1 MNKQMNPTRILLS
14 LFILT
19 MTLIPLAACAA
30 KSNELVVGMELQYPP
45 FETTDEKG
53 NPTGI
58 SVDIATKL
66 GEFLGRKVRIE
77 NTSYSGLIP
86 ALQSKKIDI
95 ILSSMTITDKRR
107 ESIDFSDPYAQA
119 NLALL
124 IAKDSSVTS
133 AADLTVG
140 RKIAVK
146 KGTTAHVYAQE
157 HFKDAEVLIFDTEG
171 ACILEVITGKAD
183 VFIYDQ
189 MSIYKAWKTNPDT
202 TRANLEPFAANP
214 ENWGIGLRKEE
225 DAFRGQINDFIKKS
239 KENGFFGSLADKYL
253 KDMKAVF
260 DELKIPFF
268 F

>member
-1 MNKQMNPTRILLS
+1 MKTKWKRTRILSLLLIIALMAILS
-14 LFILT
+14 ASCT
-19 MTLIPLAACAA
+19 K
-30 KSNELVVGMELQYPP
+30 KSGELVVGMELQYPP

-58 SVDIATKL
+58 SVDIAMKL
-66 GEFLGRKVRIE
+66 GEFLGRSVRIE

-95 ILSSMTITDKRR
+95 ILSSMTITDKRK

-124 IAKDSSVTS
+124 IAKDSPVQS
-133 AADLTVG
+133 AADLTAG

-146 KGTTAHVYAQE
+146 KGTTAHVYSEE
-157 HFKDAEVLIFDTEG
+157 HFKDAEVLVFDTEG

-202 TRANLEPFAANP
+202 SRVNLEPFAANP
-214 ENWGIGLRKEE
+214 ENWGIGLRKGEE
-225 DAFRGQINDFIKKS
+225 AFRGQINDFIKKS

>member
-1 MNKQMNPTRILLS
+1 MKTKRNMTLILLA
-14 LFILT
+14 LLILA
-19 MTLIPLAACAA
+19 MTLIPLASCSR
-30 KSNELVVGMELQYPP
+30 KTTELVVGMELQYPP

-58 SVDIATKL
+58 SVDIAMKL

-124 IAKDSSVTS
+124 IAKDSPVKS
-133 AADLTVG
+133 AADLTAG
-140 RKIAVK
+140 RIIAVK
-146 KGTTAHVYAQE
+146 KGTTGHVYSDE
-157 HFKDAEVLIFDTEG
+157 NFKDAQVLIFDTEG

-183 VFIYDQ
+183 VFVYDQ
-189 MSIYKAWKTNPDT
+189 MSIYKAWKSNPDT
-202 TRANLEPFAANP
+202 TRVNLEPFAANP
-214 ENWGIGLRKEE
+214 ENWGIGLRKGE
-225 DAFRGQINDFIKKS
+225 DAFRAQINDFIKKS
-239 KENGFFGSLADKYL
+239 KENGFFSSLADKYL

>member
-1 MNKQMNPTRILLS
+1 MKMKQYVTRFLPLL
-14 LFILT
+14 LI
-19 MTLIPLAACAA
+19 MAMMLIPLASCAK
-30 KSNELVVGMELQYPP
+30 KSSVLVVGMELQYPP

-58 SVDIATKL
+58 SVDIAMKL
-66 GEFLGRKVRIE
+66 GEYLGRSVRIE

-95 ILSSMTITDKRR
+95 ILSSMTITDKRK

-124 IAKDSSVTS
+124 IANGSAVQSS
-133 AADLTVG
+133 ADLVAG

-146 KGTTAHVYAQE
+146 KGTTAHVYSEE
-157 HFKDAEVLIFDTEG
+157 HFKDAEVLVFDTEG

-214 ENWGIGLRKEE
+214 ENWGIGLRKGE
-225 DAFRGQINDFIKKS
+225 DAFRGQINAFIKES
-239 KENGFFGSLADKYL
+239 KGNGFFGSLADKYL